1 LKLGLGAVGSNF
13 FGHNYRIIGTYQ
25 QMNAPIKGDQMMEIF
40 IPLSLLVVWII
51 LQAWVLPR
59 FGVKT

>member
-1 LKLGLGAVGSNF
+1 MERKRG
-13 FGHNYRIIGTYQ
+13 RI
-25 QMNAPIKGDQMMEIF
+25 MEIF
-40 IPLSLLVVWII
+40 IPIVVLAGWIV

>member
-1 LKLGLGAVGSNF
+1 MWNNKLQSQGAK
-13 FGHNYRIIGTYQ
+13 T
-25 QMNAPIKGDQMMEIF
+25 MEV
-40 IPLSLLVVWII
+40 LVLVAFVAAWVI

>member
-1 LKLGLGAVGSNF
+1 MKTTTSVEGG
-13 FGHNYRIIGTYQ
+13 
-25 QMNAPIKGDQMMEIF
+25 KKMEIL
-40 IPLSLLVVWII
+40 ILLGILVVWII

>member
-1 LKLGLGAVGSNF
+1 
-13 FGHNYRIIGTYQ
+13 
-25 QMNAPIKGDQMMEIF
+25 MNTANTTASSGGKTMEIL
-40 IPLSLLVVWII
+40 IPLGILVVWII

>member
-1 LKLGLGAVGSNF
+1 MNTNF
-13 FGHNYRIIGTYQ
+13 ATANGGGKT
-25 QMNAPIKGDQMMEIF
+25 MEIL
-40 IPLSLLVVWII
+40 IPLGVLVVWII

>member
-1 LKLGLGAVGSNF
+1 
-13 FGHNYRIIGTYQ
+13 
-25 QMNAPIKGDQMMEIF
+25 MNCNDPTCKQGGKTMEIL
-40 IPLSLLVVWII
+40 IPLGILVVWII